1 MPAALL
7 PRYGVV
13 WTPIDE
19 TRAKATMSDSG
30 TTVSLEFTF
39 NTDGE
44 AIRIF
49 TPARYRSVNGRFE
62 PTPWEGRFGN
72 YAERCGMWIPLEAE
86 VSWQLAG
93 SWQPWW
99 RGRIVSAPHSDTS
112 R

>member
-7 PRYGVV
+7 PRFGVI

-19 TRAKATMSDSG
+19 TRAKATVSDSG

-39 NTDGE
+39 NKDGE

-49 TPARYRSVNGRFE
+49 TPWRYRSVNGRFE
-62 PTPWEGRFGN
+62 PRPWEGRFGN

-86 VSWQLAG
+86 VSWQIAG

-99 RGRIVSAPHSDTS
+99 RGRIVSVKPV
-112 R
+112 